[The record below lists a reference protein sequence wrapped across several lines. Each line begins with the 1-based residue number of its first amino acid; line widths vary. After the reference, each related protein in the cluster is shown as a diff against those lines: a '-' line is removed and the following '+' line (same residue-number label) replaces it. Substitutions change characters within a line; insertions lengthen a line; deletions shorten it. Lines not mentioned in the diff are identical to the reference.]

1 MELVANNGVIQ
12 KTISL
17 HAWKL
22 MMISKRDCFTNDGK
36 EYKRGIN
43 GIQAY
48 LRDYLGNTS
57 ELSYKDLYYILL
69 QHAIFEFCDE
79 DKIKT
84 ILLYDIPNHIKH
96 IGLFFN
102 ENNVYLS
109 YKDFSFILIE
119 KLSMIELRGKK
130 DNEYID
136 KFVIEDEDHTL
147 ITLDEATKRWLVSST
162 EVTRFYQKKLSIINI
177 TGDKDEGI

>member
-1 MELVANNGVIQ
+1 M
-12 KTISL
+12 
-17 HAWKL
+17 
-22 MMISKRDCFTNDGK
+22 
-36 EYKRGIN
+36 
-43 GIQAY
+43 
-48 LRDYLGNTS
+48 
-57 ELSYKDLYYILL
+57 
-69 QHAIFEFCDE
+69 
-79 DKIKT
+79 
-84 ILLYDIPNHIKH
+84 
-96 IGLFFN
+96 
-102 ENNVYLS
+102 YLS

>member
-57 ELSYKDLYYILL
+57 ELSYKDYIIFYYSMLSL
-69 QHAIFEFCDE
+69 NFAMR
-79 DKIKT
+79 IK
-84 ILLYDIPNHIKH
+84 
-96 IGLFFN
+96 
-102 ENNVYLS
+102 
-109 YKDFSFILIE
+109 
-119 KLSMIELRGKK
+119 
-130 DNEYID
+130 
-136 KFVIEDEDHTL
+136 
-147 ITLDEATKRWLVSST
+147 
-162 EVTRFYQKKLSIINI
+162 
-177 TGDKDEGI
+177 